1 VDRRP
6 LTSHLLRLRISRT
19 RAGILALALL
29 LVGCSPS
36 EGPAGVFIQNDLDS
50 SVRLTYIVDGAER
63 SLADEL
69 HGDRVAPGERVE
81 FMLDLYNEDGSNGC
95 TRGEIVAR
103 TDEGVEVARIPPP
116 ACLGDVQPLS
126 EWAIPSPSG

>member
-1 VDRRP
+1 MSR
-6 LTSHLLRLRISRT
+6 LLRLRTPST
-19 RAGILALALL
+19 RAAILALALL
-29 LVGCSPS
+29 LGGCSPS
-36 EGPAGVFIQNDLDS
+36 EGPAGVFIQNDLGA
-50 SVRLTYIVDGAER
+50 SVRLTYIVDGTER

-103 TDEGVEVARIPPP
+103 TDEGIEVARIPPP
-116 ACLGDVQPLS
+116 ACFGDVQPLS
-126 EWAIPSPSG
+126 AWSIPSPSG